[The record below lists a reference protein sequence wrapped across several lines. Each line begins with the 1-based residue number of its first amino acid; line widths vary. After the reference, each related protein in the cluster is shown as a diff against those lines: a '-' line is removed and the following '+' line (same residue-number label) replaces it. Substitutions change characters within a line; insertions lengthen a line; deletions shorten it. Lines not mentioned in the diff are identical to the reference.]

1 MQISLNNRFADLV
14 SGSSHSDVEIV
25 SEQQRQTFTGLAETS
40 SNSNPLHSKIAVC
53 FSDNIAFTRALCL
66 VDGYVEVLLILSPS
80 MDEQTIDALL
90 TSGQA
95 DELFTDRDDLKHL
108 ANTFSLSRL
117 RPPDSEIFNTRWL
130 LATSG
135 TTSEP
140 KLVSH
145 SLASLTR
152 TVAVNAHGKSFV
164 WGQLYDSARFAG
176 LQVLLQ
182 AISGGSKFVAPKADV
197 PLCKKLKL
205 FAEEGVNALSATP
218 TLWRKILMTEGS
230 EALRLRS
237 ISLGGEIADQ
247 AILDA
252 LSARFPK
259 AKIRHIYAS
268 TEAGT
273 GFSVS
278 DGMEG
283 FPVSFLKE
291 SPSQIGIKIVD
302 NVLYIQNTLVQAK
315 YIGGDKSFVT
325 EDGYVNTGDRV
336 EIIDDR
342 VIFKGRLSG
351 VINVGGDKVY
361 PESVEG
367 LLNTVDGVK
376 LCRIFGKKSPL
387 VGQLVVCEVVVKEG
401 GKPIQV
407 EKNLRA
413 YAIENLATFERPVL
427 YKFVKEVAVSKS
439 GKVKR

>member
-1 MQISLNNRFADLV
+1 MRTSLSNRFA
-14 SGSSHSDVEIV
+14 DVEIV
-25 SEQQRQTFTGLAETS
+25 SETQRQTFISLGEEGE
-40 SNSNPLHSKIAVC
+40 NSDLLESRTAIC
-53 FSDNIAFTRALCL
+53 FSDNIAFTRGLCL
-66 VDGYVEVLLILSPS
+66 ADGRVESLLILSPS
-80 MDEQTIDALL
+80 MSEQTIKTLL
-90 TSGQA
+90 ASGQA
-95 DELFTDRDDLKHL
+95 DVLFTDRDDLKHM
-108 ANTFSLSRL
+108 ARTFPLEQMGT
-117 RPPDSEIFNTRWL
+117 PGSENFNTRWL

-152 TVAVNAHGKSFV
+152 TVAVNAYGKNFI

-182 AISGGSKFVAPKADV
+182 AILGGSKFVAPKADL
-197 PLCKKLKL
+197 PLCKKLEL
-205 FAEEGVNALSATP
+205 FSSEGVNALSATP

-230 EALRLRS
+230 EGLNLRS

-252 LSARFPK
+252 LATRFPK

-278 DGMEG
+278 DGKAG
-283 FPVSFLKE
+283 FPVSYLTE
-291 SPSQIGIKIVD
+291 SPSQIGIKVED

-336 EIIDDR
+336 EITDGR
-342 VIFKGRLSG
+342 VIFLGRLSG

-367 LLNTVDGVK
+367 LLNRVDGVK

-387 VGQLVVCEVVVKEG
+387 VGQLVVCEVVMQEG
-401 GKPIQV
+401 GVPIQI

-413 YAIENLATFERPVL
+413 CAIENLAAFKRPVL
-427 YKFVKEVAVSKS
+427 YKFVKEIAISKS